1 MYKLVFQ
8 KLAHL
13 LYAQMAGLTNSFSVF
28 IVLGIDNFGLSSKKE
43 GGNNKEKTFERRLLM
58 VSLKIV

>member
-13 LYAQMAGLTNSFSVF
+13 LYTQMAGLTNSFSVF

-43 GGNNKEKTFERRLLM
+43 GGQ
-58 VSLKIV
+58 